1 MVLINDLN
9 VIELQ
14 NVNNL
19 NDTKEQMLDY
29 FLHRLASLFNALG
42 YFVFA
47 MIAVAS
53 FLYTYK
59 NPMGLIK
66 NILFCVSFFGIASLY
81 LDEFTSMHTGNLFH
95 KIQSVKKFEFYNIL
109 VVIYGALSL
118 VFPDEKYHMFTFYRA
133 LVKKP
138 HINHIE
144 IDGLL
149 IIFSHFLLGM
159 SVFIQQYSAT
169 IMAIAFSLYII
180 SYGMAMIFNLVTDSR
195 SKYGTMFYAILFGS
209 VFLTLGYMMELYLV
223 LIE

>member
-42 YFVFA
+42 YFVFCYDCGCFHSC
-47 MIAVAS
+47 I
-53 FLYTYK
+53 LIK

-95 KIQSVKKFEFYNIL
+95 KNTECKKIRIIQY
-109 VVIYGALSL
+109 
-118 VFPDEKYHMFTFYRA
+118 
-133 LVKKP
+133 
-138 HINHIE
+138 
-144 IDGLL
+144 
-149 IIFSHFLLGM
+149 FSGYLRRIK
-159 SVFIQQYSAT
+159 SCISRRE
-169 IMAIAFSLYII
+169 I
-180 SYGMAMIFNLVTDSR
+180 SYVYILSCF
-195 SKYGTMFYAILFGS
+195 SKKNRI
-209 VFLTLGYMMELYLV
+209 
-223 LIE
+223 

>member
-1 MVLINDLN
+1 MVLIDDLN

-66 NILFCVSFFGIASLY
+66 NILF
-81 LDEFTSMHTGNLFH
+81 
-95 KIQSVKKFEFYNIL
+95 
-109 VVIYGALSL
+109 
-118 VFPDEKYHMFTFYRA
+118 
-133 LVKKP
+133 
-138 HINHIE
+138 
-144 IDGLL
+144 
-149 IIFSHFLLGM
+149 
-159 SVFIQQYSAT
+159 
-169 IMAIAFSLYII
+169 
-180 SYGMAMIFNLVTDSR
+180 
-195 SKYGTMFYAILFGS
+195 
-209 VFLTLGYMMELYLV
+209 
-223 LIE
+223 